1 MKHLTAIALLFG
13 AYSAIAKPAPE
24 TMPNAA
30 SSSMG
35 NKELTISSWNIEH
48 LAYPISDGCRPRSES
63 ELNEMKAYAQSL
75 NTDVVGLQEVA
86 SKEAIEQIF
95 PKENWQVFIS
105 DRPDSESYK
114 CRESGRMSS
123 QQKVGFAVRK
133 GIEVQQVKS
142 LPELALDSRG
152 LRYGLELTIE
162 SPHGLLSI
170 LNVHMKSGCF
180 VDDYSRSDSRS
191 CQVFSKQAP
200 ILDSW
205 VESKEKAGLPYV
217 MVGDFNHRLSA
228 PYNKL
233 TGQLTVN
240 TDNSASTLENTTA
253 DLIGCHPYY
262 PAPIDHIWVGNL
274 SSNIAKKAS
283 VASYKNMDPKAMLSD
298 HCAVSLKLTKEK
310 RELTNSVKWHT
321 TSKEYAYLTSTI
333 YQQAS
338 KHLNVRDLPNGSWSV
353 VMDIDETVL
362 DNSAY
367 QANLD
372 RTGSNYTPLSWANWV
387 RSEKATLVPGV
398 KEFIDTV
405 IAKGGKLAL
414 ITNRDRKLDAHTWQN
429 MRSLGLPVSAENTCL
444 IGRTAADKKAIDH
457 QHIKNDKDLRRQ
469 QIEQGTASCYASKG
483 KRSSQFSN
491 QTILMQI
498 GDNIEDFRGVVQ
510 HKVNVQDLIAK
521 SKGDLILLPNAMY
534 GSW

>member
-48 LAYPISDGCRPRSES
+48 LAYPISDGCRPRSEN

-86 SKEAIEQIF
+86 SKKAIEQIF

-298 HCAVSLKLTKEK
+298 HCAVSLSISPQ
-310 RELTNSVKWHT
+310 RFELSNAVKWQT
-321 TSKEYAYLTSTI
+321 TSAEYRFLTAAT
-333 YQQAS
+333 YQRAEQQIV
-338 KHLNVRDLPNGSWSV
+338 KGNFNGNWAV
-353 VMDIDETVL
+353 VMDVDETVL
-362 DNSAY
+362 DNSGY
-367 QANLD
+367 QANLELK
-372 RTGSNYTPLSWANWV
+372 GQQYTPASWDAWV
-387 RSEKATLVPGV
+387 MSKQATFVPGA
-398 KEFIDTV
+398 KSFIETV
-405 IAKGGKLAL
+405 IRKGGNVAL
-414 ITNRDRKLDAHTWQN
+414 ITNRNRNLDSYTWDNIQQ
-429 MRSLGLPVSAENTCL
+429 LGLPLSPSNVCLMGRVSE
-444 IGRTAADKKAIDH
+444 DKSSINGAS
-457 QHIKNDKDLRRQ
+457 IKNDKDLRRQ
-469 QIEQGTASCYASKG
+469 QIESGTASCFAPKSG
-483 KRSSQFSN
+483 RHNQFEAA
-491 QTILMQI
+491 QIIMQV
-498 GDNIEDFRGVVQ
+498 GDNIEDFVGVVQ
-510 HKVNVQDLIAK
+510 HEADIETLL
-521 SKGDLILLPNAMY
+521 KGAGIKFVLLPNPMY